1 MEFNKYQTPLTDE
14 LLDSLPQEVR
24 DQLLDIINN
33 VEFVKRLVSP
43 NRQYAKD
50 RPRDDKGRII
60 VDLANPHIVE
70 NIDYFRPTAIH
81 YQKYGCFTNLRP
93 NANPNSE
100 YGKWIREEKR
110 RCWEGYVRE
119 SDGEWVTG
127 YMYWFLNY
135 SPIMLSKIIKGTK
148 RANRV
153 EDFPEFW
160 EGIYWR
166 FHYME
171 QAANG
176 GLYNNFEGGQHCAEL
191 ASRGKGKAHPYDE
204 VIYTPEGK
212 KLWGDIKI
220 GDLLYT
226 EDGRTTKVIDIPFD
240 DIAPIYEVEF
250 SNGEVVRC
258 SEGHLW
264 EVKSHDD
271 HDKTLTLTTLE
282 MLPKFRRTKKV
293 TERAPKGYENNYTI
307 LNNRGIEMENKV
319 TSIDPYTFGLLLGD
333 GCFRHPK
340 MQNRAYFTSSDEDF
354 DTYKKFIPYK
364 YTKGSSKYDWILEI
378 QGFGN
383 YLKSVGMCM
392 AKSEDKYIPDEYKY
406 NSRDVRISVLKGL
419 LDADGTVTNGRIE
432 LVLTSKRLIDDVKWM
447 LSSLGISYTRERI
460 KHTFYYDDNR
470 NRIPCKDAYRLSIFS
485 NVELFNLNR
494 KLDLWRNRS
503 ISSYGQSKYRGIKI
517 TNIRYVGEQQAKCV
531 TVDSPTHKYLI
542 GNFITTH
549 NSFSLASILSHDF
562 ILGVNEIA
570 HHKVMSVVTAYQKEY
585 LTKDGVLNK
594 FSSMANFC
602 AEHTQFPRKRLKSSM
617 QEMTWVMGYKDVD
630 LDVEKGTLNNIL
642 GVSSKDDESKLRGKR
657 AAHILIEEFGCHIKG
672 TKVLMY
678 DGSIKNVEDIIVG
691 DVLMGDD
698 NTPRVVQELYSGI
711 DQLYKITL
719 SNGDYQIV
727 NSHHPVY
734 FKKYNWNNKTYTE
747 HTLTAPE
754 LLEIKNLDKGYYIPK
769 AIIHFPY
776 TPVAINPYFLGLWL
790 GDGDSTRLDIANED
804 SEVLDWLSDNYEG
817 TIRDLNQSESCK
829 IFHISKS
836 THTYNRLFTE
846 YNLCNNKH
854 IPQDYKVNAPEV
866 QLQVV
871 AGLIDTDGTYNPK
884 KNFFE
889 ITQRYDRKHILDDIK
904 FMCECNGFKCSMTS
918 RISTGKKKGILHYR
932 LRISGD
938 LSIIPTKIERKKG
951 VKVTSYKSK
960 KCWNDYTFKVEPYK
974 VDEFY
979 GFTVDKNHLFVLGD
993 LTVTHNTFPRLTD
1006 MYNVLTPSV
1015 EEGDIVFGQIYML
1028 GTAGD
1033 NESDFAGAQEIMYN
1047 PKGYRMYALPNVFD
1061 KNNQGRPNF
1070 VFFFPGYVN
1079 RKGCYNEDGVSD
1091 VTKALIEIL
1100 MNRYTKKYNS
1110 SDPNTIIKVIAE
1122 VPITP
1127 AEAIVK
1133 TGVNMFPVTDLTERL
1148 QQLDSNPRE
1157 YDDVYTGELI
1167 INKSGGVEFKPSSVQ
1182 PIREFPHKDNKIE
1195 GGLEMFQLPE
1205 IDRATGKPY
1214 NSRYIL
1220 GCDPY
1225 DDDASNTMSLGS
1237 VFVLDLWT
1245 DKVVAEYTGR
1255 PMFADDFY
1263 EICRR
1268 LCLFYNGRMNYENN
1282 KKGLFSY
1289 FSKNNCTYLLTD
1301 QLEFLRDK
1309 QMIKEVGYGNK
1320 AKGTNATLAIN
1331 SYGRNLLRAW
1341 LLRPTVVVQE
1351 VDGEPTEVTIPALFN
1366 LRSRAFIKELIN
1378 FNNEGNFDR
1387 ISAMGMLM
1395 LLRED
1400 KMITYQGNISKE
1412 RQEKASKS
1420 YLGND
1425 PFFSR
1430 NYRSKRGQ

>member
-1 MEFNKYQTPLTDE
+1 MKFNKYQTPLTDE
-14 LLDSLPQEVR
+14 LLESLPEEVR
-24 DQLLDIINN
+24 NQLLDIINN
-33 VEFVKRLVSP
+33 VEFVRRLVSP
-43 NRQYAKD
+43 DRQYAKD

-100 YGKWIREEKR
+100 FGKWIREEKR

-191 ASRGKGKAHPYDE
+191 ASRGKGK
-204 VIYTPEGK
+204 
-212 KLWGDIKI
+212 
-220 GDLLYT
+220 
-226 EDGRTTKVIDIPFD
+226 
-240 DIAPIYEVEF
+240 
-250 SNGEVVRC
+250 
-258 SEGHLW
+258 
-264 EVKSHDD
+264 
-271 HDKTLTLTTLE
+271 
-282 MLPKFRRTKKV
+282 
-293 TERAPKGYENNYTI
+293 
-307 LNNRGIEMENKV
+307 
-319 TSIDPYTFGLLLGD
+319 
-333 GCFRHPK
+333 
-340 MQNRAYFTSSDEDF
+340 
-354 DTYKKFIPYK
+354 
-364 YTKGSSKYDWILEI
+364 
-378 QGFGN
+378 
-383 YLKSVGMCM
+383 
-392 AKSEDKYIPDEYKY
+392 
-406 NSRDVRISVLKGL
+406 
-419 LDADGTVTNGRIE
+419 
-432 LVLTSKRLIDDVKWM
+432 
-447 LSSLGISYTRERI
+447 
-460 KHTFYYDDNR
+460 
-470 NRIPCKDAYRLSIFS
+470 
-485 NVELFNLNR
+485 
-494 KLDLWRNRS
+494 
-503 ISSYGQSKYRGIKI
+503 
-517 TNIRYVGEQQAKCV
+517 
-531 TVDSPTHKYLI
+531 
-542 GNFITTH
+542 
-549 NSFSLASILSHDF
+549 SFSLASILSHDF

-570 HHKVMSVVTAYQKEY
+570 HHRVMSVVTAYQKEY

-617 QEMTWVMGYKDVD
+617 QEMTWIMGYKDVE
-630 LDVEKGTLNNIL
+630 LDVERGTLNNIL

-657 AAHILIEEFGCHIKG
+657 AAHILIEEFG
-672 TKVLMY
+672 
-678 DGSIKNVEDIIVG
+678 
-691 DVLMGDD
+691 
-698 NTPRVVQELYSGI
+698 
-711 DQLYKITL
+711 
-719 SNGDYQIV
+719 
-727 NSHHPVY
+727 
-734 FKKYNWNNKTYTE
+734 
-747 HTLTAPE
+747 
-754 LLEIKNLDKGYYIPK
+754 
-769 AIIHFPY
+769 
-776 TPVAINPYFLGLWL
+776 
-790 GDGDSTRLDIANED
+790 
-804 SEVLDWLSDNYEG
+804 
-817 TIRDLNQSESCK
+817 
-829 IFHISKS
+829 
-836 THTYNRLFTE
+836 
-846 YNLCNNKH
+846 
-854 IPQDYKVNAPEV
+854 
-866 QLQVV
+866 
-871 AGLIDTDGTYNPK
+871 
-884 KNFFE
+884 
-889 ITQRYDRKHILDDIK
+889 
-904 FMCECNGFKCSMTS
+904 
-918 RISTGKKKGILHYR
+918 
-932 LRISGD
+932 
-938 LSIIPTKIERKKG
+938 
-951 VKVTSYKSK
+951 
-960 KCWNDYTFKVEPYK
+960 
-974 VDEFY
+974 
-979 GFTVDKNHLFVLGD
+979 
-993 LTVTHNTFPRLTD
+993 TFPRLTD

-1091 VTKALIEIL
+1091 VIKALIEIL

-1157 YDDVYTGELI
+1157 FDDVYTGELVV
-1167 INKSGGVEFKPSSVQ
+1167 NKSGQIEFKPTSAQ

-1205 IDRATGKPY
+1205 IDRATGRPF
-1214 NSRYIL
+1214 NGRYIL

-1245 DKVVAEYTGR
+1245 DKIVAEYTGR
-1255 PMFADDFY
+1255 PLFADDFY
-1263 EICRR
+1263 EVCRR
-1268 LCLFYNGRMNYENN
+1268 LCLYYNGRMNYENN

-1309 QMIKEVGYGNK
+1309 QMIKEIGYGNK

-1341 LLRPTVVVQE
+1341 LLRPTVVIQE
-1351 VDGEPTEVTIPALFN
+1351 VDGEPAEVTIPALFT
-1366 LRSRAFIKELIN
+1366 LRSRALIKELIN
-1378 FNNEGNFDR
+1378 YNSEGNFDR
-1387 ISAMGMLM
+1387 ISSMGMLM

-1400 KMITYQGNISKE
+1400 KMITYQGNISREK
-1412 RQEKASKS
+1412 QEKASKN

-1425 PFFSR
+1425 PFFNR
-1430 NYRSKRGQ
+1430 NYRTRRSQ

>member
-1 MEFNKYQTPLTDE
+1 MEFNKYQTLLTDE
-14 LLDSLPQEVR
+14 LLESLPEEVR
-24 DQLLDIINN
+24 NQLLDIINN
-33 VEFVKRLVSP
+33 VEFVRRLVSP
-43 NRQYAKD
+43 DRQYAKN

-100 YGKWIREEKR
+100 FGKWIREEKR

-135 SPIMLSKIIKGTK
+135 SPIMLSEIIKGTK

-191 ASRGKGKAHPYDE
+191 ASRGKGK
-204 VIYTPEGK
+204 
-212 KLWGDIKI
+212 
-220 GDLLYT
+220 
-226 EDGRTTKVIDIPFD
+226 
-240 DIAPIYEVEF
+240 
-250 SNGEVVRC
+250 
-258 SEGHLW
+258 
-264 EVKSHDD
+264 
-271 HDKTLTLTTLE
+271 
-282 MLPKFRRTKKV
+282 
-293 TERAPKGYENNYTI
+293 
-307 LNNRGIEMENKV
+307 
-319 TSIDPYTFGLLLGD
+319 
-333 GCFRHPK
+333 
-340 MQNRAYFTSSDEDF
+340 
-354 DTYKKFIPYK
+354 
-364 YTKGSSKYDWILEI
+364 
-378 QGFGN
+378 
-383 YLKSVGMCM
+383 
-392 AKSEDKYIPDEYKY
+392 
-406 NSRDVRISVLKGL
+406 
-419 LDADGTVTNGRIE
+419 
-432 LVLTSKRLIDDVKWM
+432 
-447 LSSLGISYTRERI
+447 
-460 KHTFYYDDNR
+460 
-470 NRIPCKDAYRLSIFS
+470 
-485 NVELFNLNR
+485 
-494 KLDLWRNRS
+494 
-503 ISSYGQSKYRGIKI
+503 
-517 TNIRYVGEQQAKCV
+517 
-531 TVDSPTHKYLI
+531 
-542 GNFITTH
+542 
-549 NSFSLASILSHDF
+549 SFSLASILSHDF
-562 ILGVNEIA
+562 ILGVNEVA
-570 HHKVMSVVTAYQKEY
+570 HHRVMSVVTAYQKEY

-617 QEMTWVMGYKDVD
+617 QEMTWIMGYKDVE
-630 LDVEKGTLNNIL
+630 LDVERGTLNNIL

-657 AAHILIEEFGCHIKG
+657 AAHILIEEFG
-672 TKVLMY
+672 
-678 DGSIKNVEDIIVG
+678 
-691 DVLMGDD
+691 
-698 NTPRVVQELYSGI
+698 
-711 DQLYKITL
+711 
-719 SNGDYQIV
+719 
-727 NSHHPVY
+727 
-734 FKKYNWNNKTYTE
+734 
-747 HTLTAPE
+747 
-754 LLEIKNLDKGYYIPK
+754 
-769 AIIHFPY
+769 
-776 TPVAINPYFLGLWL
+776 
-790 GDGDSTRLDIANED
+790 
-804 SEVLDWLSDNYEG
+804 
-817 TIRDLNQSESCK
+817 
-829 IFHISKS
+829 
-836 THTYNRLFTE
+836 
-846 YNLCNNKH
+846 
-854 IPQDYKVNAPEV
+854 
-866 QLQVV
+866 
-871 AGLIDTDGTYNPK
+871 
-884 KNFFE
+884 
-889 ITQRYDRKHILDDIK
+889 
-904 FMCECNGFKCSMTS
+904 
-918 RISTGKKKGILHYR
+918 
-932 LRISGD
+932 
-938 LSIIPTKIERKKG
+938 
-951 VKVTSYKSK
+951 
-960 KCWNDYTFKVEPYK
+960 
-974 VDEFY
+974 
-979 GFTVDKNHLFVLGD
+979 
-993 LTVTHNTFPRLTD
+993 TFPRLTD

-1091 VTKALIEIL
+1091 VIKALIEIL

-1157 YDDVYTGELI
+1157 FDDVYTGELVV
-1167 INKSGGVEFKPSSVQ
+1167 NKSGQIEFKPTSAQ

-1205 IDRATGKPY
+1205 IDRATGRPF
-1214 NSRYIL
+1214 NGRYIL

-1225 DDDASNTMSLGS
+1225 DDDTSNTMSLGS

-1245 DKVVAEYTGR
+1245 DKIVAEYTGR
-1255 PMFADDFY
+1255 PLFADDFY
-1263 EICRR
+1263 EVCRR
-1268 LCLFYNGRMNYENN
+1268 LCLYYNGRMNYENN

-1309 QMIKEVGYGNK
+1309 QMIKEIGYGNK

-1341 LLRPTVVVQE
+1341 LLRPTVVIQE
-1351 VDGEPTEVTIPALFN
+1351 VDGEPAEVTIPALFT
-1366 LRSRAFIKELIN
+1366 LRSRALIKELIN
-1378 FNNEGNFDR
+1378 YNSEGNFDR
-1387 ISAMGMLM
+1387 ISSMGMLM

-1400 KMITYQGNISKE
+1400 KMITYQGNISREK
-1412 RQEKASKS
+1412 QEKASKN

-1425 PFFSR
+1425 PFFNR
-1430 NYRSKRGQ
+1430 NYRTRRSQ

>member
-14 LLDSLPQEVR
+14 LLESLPEEVR
-24 DQLLDIINN
+24 NQLLDIINN
-33 VEFVKRLVSP
+33 VEFVRRLVSP
-43 NRQYAKD
+43 DRQYAKD

-100 YGKWIREEKR
+100 FGKWIREEKR

-191 ASRGKGKAHPYDE
+191 ASRGKGK
-204 VIYTPEGK
+204 
-212 KLWGDIKI
+212 
-220 GDLLYT
+220 
-226 EDGRTTKVIDIPFD
+226 
-240 DIAPIYEVEF
+240 
-250 SNGEVVRC
+250 
-258 SEGHLW
+258 
-264 EVKSHDD
+264 
-271 HDKTLTLTTLE
+271 
-282 MLPKFRRTKKV
+282 
-293 TERAPKGYENNYTI
+293 
-307 LNNRGIEMENKV
+307 
-319 TSIDPYTFGLLLGD
+319 
-333 GCFRHPK
+333 
-340 MQNRAYFTSSDEDF
+340 
-354 DTYKKFIPYK
+354 
-364 YTKGSSKYDWILEI
+364 
-378 QGFGN
+378 
-383 YLKSVGMCM
+383 
-392 AKSEDKYIPDEYKY
+392 
-406 NSRDVRISVLKGL
+406 
-419 LDADGTVTNGRIE
+419 
-432 LVLTSKRLIDDVKWM
+432 
-447 LSSLGISYTRERI
+447 
-460 KHTFYYDDNR
+460 
-470 NRIPCKDAYRLSIFS
+470 
-485 NVELFNLNR
+485 
-494 KLDLWRNRS
+494 
-503 ISSYGQSKYRGIKI
+503 
-517 TNIRYVGEQQAKCV
+517 
-531 TVDSPTHKYLI
+531 
-542 GNFITTH
+542 
-549 NSFSLASILSHDF
+549 SFSLASILSHDF

-570 HHKVMSVVTAYQKEY
+570 HHRVMSVVTAYQKEY

-617 QEMTWVMGYKDVD
+617 QEMTWTMGYKDVE
-630 LDVEKGTLNNIL
+630 LDVERGTLNNIL

-657 AAHILIEEFGCHIKG
+657 AAHILIEEFG
-672 TKVLMY
+672 
-678 DGSIKNVEDIIVG
+678 
-691 DVLMGDD
+691 
-698 NTPRVVQELYSGI
+698 
-711 DQLYKITL
+711 
-719 SNGDYQIV
+719 
-727 NSHHPVY
+727 
-734 FKKYNWNNKTYTE
+734 
-747 HTLTAPE
+747 
-754 LLEIKNLDKGYYIPK
+754 
-769 AIIHFPY
+769 
-776 TPVAINPYFLGLWL
+776 
-790 GDGDSTRLDIANED
+790 
-804 SEVLDWLSDNYEG
+804 
-817 TIRDLNQSESCK
+817 
-829 IFHISKS
+829 
-836 THTYNRLFTE
+836 
-846 YNLCNNKH
+846 
-854 IPQDYKVNAPEV
+854 
-866 QLQVV
+866 
-871 AGLIDTDGTYNPK
+871 
-884 KNFFE
+884 
-889 ITQRYDRKHILDDIK
+889 
-904 FMCECNGFKCSMTS
+904 
-918 RISTGKKKGILHYR
+918 
-932 LRISGD
+932 
-938 LSIIPTKIERKKG
+938 
-951 VKVTSYKSK
+951 
-960 KCWNDYTFKVEPYK
+960 
-974 VDEFY
+974 
-979 GFTVDKNHLFVLGD
+979 
-993 LTVTHNTFPRLTD
+993 TFPRLTD

-1091 VTKALIEIL
+1091 VIKALIEIL

-1157 YDDVYTGELI
+1157 FDDVYTGELVV
-1167 INKSGGVEFKPSSVQ
+1167 NKSGQVEFKPTSAQ

-1195 GGLEMFQLPE
+1195 GGIEMFQLPE
-1205 IDRATGKPY
+1205 IDRATGRPF
-1214 NSRYIL
+1214 NGRYIL

-1245 DKVVAEYTGR
+1245 DKIVAEYTGR

-1263 EICRR
+1263 EVCRR
-1268 LCLFYNGRMNYENN
+1268 LCLYYNGRMNYENN

-1309 QMIKEVGYGNK
+1309 QMIKEIGYGNK

-1341 LLRPTVVVQE
+1341 LLRPTVVIQE
-1351 VDGEPTEVTIPALFN
+1351 VDGEPAEVTIPALFT
-1366 LRSRAFIKELIN
+1366 LRSRALIKELIN
-1378 FNNEGNFDR
+1378 YNSEGNFDR
-1387 ISAMGMLM
+1387 ISSMGMLM

-1400 KMITYQGNISKE
+1400 KMITYQGNISREK
-1412 RQEKASKS
+1412 QEKASKS

-1425 PFFSR
+1425 PFFNR
-1430 NYRSKRGQ
+1430 NYRTRRSQ